1 MSDQT
6 VLILFELFGCLS
18 QSQILVTSLYLIKTY
33 LLLQLGGEYH
43 DHQLHHWTPM
53 GPRGPIW
60 ALTHTGLTGWPSVRS
75 RCSGVAVRP
84 CKLRPKR
91 RPWSLQ
97 VVFSHKNWQR
107 FPIVSECFLC
117 WYHRYWSPKVGLK
130 QTKVH
135 TSWILKVACDNL
147 EIGKK

>member
-1 MSDQT
+1 MY
-6 VLILFELFGCLS
+6 VA
-18 QSQILVTSLYLIKTY
+18 ILVFCSYIKRSLFYLIKTY
-33 LLLQLGGEYH
+33 LLLQLGVEYH

-53 GPRGPIW
+53 GPQGPIW

-75 RCSGVAVRP
+75 RCSGAAARP

-97 VVFSHKNWQR
+97 VGFSHKNWQR

-117 WYHRYWSPKVGLK
+117 WYHLYWSPKVGLK

>member
-1 MSDQT
+1 M
-6 VLILFELFGCLS
+6 G
-18 QSQILVTSLYLIKTY
+18 
-33 LLLQLGGEYH
+33 LL
-43 DHQLHHWTPM
+43 
-53 GPRGPIW
+53 GPIW
-60 ALTHTGLTGWPSVRS
+60 AQTHTGLMGWPSVRS

-91 RPWSLQ
+91 RPWNLQ
-97 VVFSHKNWQR
+97 VGFSHKNWQR

-117 WYHRYWSPKVGLK
+117 WYHLYWSPKVGLK

-147 EIGKK
+147 EIEKKIYKNVMSLSMKYFKNRFLKNFNYLSALIVLCRPNFLHFYFSI